1 MASWYKKIEYNCG
14 LIPTILVQNKIDL
27 LQHATVNRDEVNEL
41 SARLRLPLFL
51 TSSKENI
58 NIENAFYFLAK
69 SYIDSL
75 NAANVIDTPAISS
88 NKKLNNFLSNKPSQ
102 QNQHRK
108 MPLRPVNNEH
118 NIRLSKFEPSIWSF
132 RELIEFF
139 LSSSRRQFVQIKFKE
154 LLAGRKRIDHK

>member
-1 MASWYKKIEYNCG
+1 MLTNLVSPSTVASWYKKIENNCG

-75 NAANVIDTPAISS
+75 NAANVIDSPAIS
-88 NKKLNNFLSNKPSQ
+88 NGKNLNNFLSNKPSQ
-102 QNQHRK
+102 QNQQHRK

-118 NIRLSKFEPSIWSF
+118 IRLSKWRF
-132 RELIEFF
+132 
-139 LSSSRRQFVQIKFKE
+139 
-154 LLAGRKRIDHK
+154 GN